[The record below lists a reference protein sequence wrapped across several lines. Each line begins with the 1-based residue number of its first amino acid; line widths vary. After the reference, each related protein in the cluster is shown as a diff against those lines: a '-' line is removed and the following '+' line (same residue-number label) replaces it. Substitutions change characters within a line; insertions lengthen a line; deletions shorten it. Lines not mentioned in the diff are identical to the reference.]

1 MPEFLKVRHHVS
13 PSSNNVG
20 DDAWLM
26 KIETKREEIG
36 EIKEG
41 DKIKEVAKEKVPTVE
56 EEASS
61 QPFYNHLTPTEI
73 QAFKMIELARI
84 QNKYLTRENILLQEH
99 ITALKGIIR
108 KLEDLL
114 RSMCDTP
121 SSTTPSSLPP
131 EN

>member
-1 MPEFLKVRHHVS
+1 MSS

-20 DDAWLM
+20 DDVWLM
-26 KIETKREEIG
+26 KIETQWEEIE
-36 EIKEG
+36 EIKED
-41 DKIKEVAKEKVPTVE
+41 DKIKEVVEEQDPTVVE
-56 EEASS
+56 EGFFE
-61 QPFYNHLTPTEI
+61 PYYNHLTPTKIE
-73 QAFKMIELARI
+73 AFKMIELDHI

-121 SSTTPSSLPP
+121 SSTTSSSPPSKK
-131 EN
+131 ET